1 LELVLSQPISEFI
14 HRALTTSPAGAFIL
28 VRDMSL
34 KHFLT
39 LWSPRILGIAVSFV
53 LSLFA
58 LDAFTSGRPVD
69 RAVADFV
76 MHLVPALA
84 VLAVVMMAW
93 RRPWMGGVTFVL
105 LAAAYALAARSRLD
119 WVLVISGPLLVV
131 GLLFLWSWRSQQRLA
146 G

>member
-1 LELVLSQPISEFI
+1 
-14 HRALTTSPAGAFIL
+14 
-28 VRDMSL
+28 MSL

-58 LDAFTSGRPVD
+58 LDAFTSGRPLD
-69 RAVADFV
+69 RAMADFA

-84 VLAVVMMAW
+84 VLAVVAMAW

>member
-1 LELVLSQPISEFI
+1 
-14 HRALTTSPAGAFIL
+14 
-28 VRDMSL
+28 MSL

-58 LDAFTSGRPVD
+58 LDAFTSGRPLD
-69 RAVADFV
+69 RAMADFA

-84 VLAVVMMAW
+84 VLAVVAMAW
-93 RRPWMGGVTFVL
+93 RRPWMGGVVFVL

-119 WVLVISGPLLVV
+119 WVLAISGPLLVV